1 MGGHTIME
9 INGNNI
15 RFSIVDKKSILNEK
29 NAESAIPCYMEI
41 KITREFFKNFFKL
54 KKLRLTANTSSSF
67 KMTEREIQVLN
78 RMVNGM
84 NNNQIAKDLHVSVC
98 TAKAH
103 VSNIYTKLSVKSR
116 INAVVKAIKNRIVN
130 I

>member
-1 MGGHTIME
+1 MLP
-9 INGNNI
+9 
-15 RFSIVDKKSILNEK
+15 RILLYHKIEMLWEDILLWK
-29 NAESAIPCYMEI
+29 LMVIISDFRLLI
-41 KITREFFKNFFKL
+41 KREFFKNFFKL
-54 KKLRLTANTSSSF
+54 KRLRFTSNTSGF
-67 KMTEREIQVLN
+67 FNITEREMQVLN

-116 INAVVKAIKNRIVN
+116 IKAVVKAIKNKIVN

>member
-9 INGNNI
+9 INGDNI
-15 RFSIVDKKSILNEK
+15 RFSIVDKKTIANE
-29 NAESAIPCYMEI
+29 NDAESKLPCYMEI
-41 KITREFFKNFFKL
+41 RITREFFKNFFKL
-54 KKLRLTANTSSSF
+54 KRLRFTSNTSGF
-67 KMTEREIQVLN
+67 FNITEREMQVLN

-116 INAVVKAIKNRIVN
+116 IKAVVKAIKNKIVN